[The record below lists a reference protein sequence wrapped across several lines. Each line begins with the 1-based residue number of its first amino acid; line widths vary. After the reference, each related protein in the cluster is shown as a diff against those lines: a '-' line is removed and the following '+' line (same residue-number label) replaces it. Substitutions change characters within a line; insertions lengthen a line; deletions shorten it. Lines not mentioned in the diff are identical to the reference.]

1 MGSCPMC
8 TDPPKNGVDVQVNE
22 NPNSTI
28 KTVGKIR
35 RKKTKYP
42 AKMKFDEDEE
52 EEEKSIKK

>member
-1 MGSCPMC
+1 MC
-8 TDPPKNGVDVQVNE
+8 SDPPKNGVDVQVNE

>member
-28 KTVGKIR
+28 KTVGK
-35 RKKTKYP
+35 
-42 AKMKFDEDEE
+42 
-52 EEEKSIKK
+52 